1 MIRKKRLPI
10 GHLALYGWLPS
21 PLKIWAYRVFRG
33 YKIGKGVTLAF
44 GAVVVGDDV
53 ELADHV
59 EIGLLAMVMGR
70 TIRIGRHSS
79 VGTMSYL
86 ACERIQIGEDA
97 RIREQVFV
105 GGPQLPESS
114 FTLGS
119 RTIILQ
125 LASINPTKPVTIG
138 DDTGIGGHCLI
149 FTHGAWLNA
158 LDGYPVTYEPVTLG
172 NSVWLPWRVF
182 IMPGTTIGDGSVI
195 GANSLVQGTIPP
207 MSLAVGSPAKVIRS
221 APDFPRVP
229 SEEKKAAIVAE
240 MVSEFERY
248 VTYEHYRRGGARRHA
263 KLPARRGRRPAA
275 PRLATH
281 ARTTRSPPRGATRCS
296 RKWHSSESEKVG
308 ASRERACTGSI
319 SRDAAAAQR
328 DRRSRRSWRR
338 SSRATASGCRATA
351 ERNTVQVAAP
361 HCRRGAPAAG
371 APGSRSTSERPR
383 SGAPSIGKW
392 INVNRRLSSRCPSS
406 VKDGPRQ
413 AESRT

>member
-1 MIRKKRLPI
+1 MIRKKRLPL

-21 PLKIWAYRVFRG
+21 PIKVWAYRVFRG
-33 YKIGKGVTLAF
+33 YKIGKGVKLAF
-44 GAVVVGDDV
+44 GAVVVGESV

-79 VGTMSYL
+79 VGTMSYV

-195 GANSLVQGTIPP
+195 GANSLVQGNIPP

-229 SEEKKAAIVAE
+229 SEEKKAAMVAD

-248 VTYEHYRRGGARRHA
+248 VTYEHHVVEVRGGTRWYRPTEGGAGWRLIWRRAPGHA
-263 KLPARRGRRPAA
+263 M
-275 PRLATH
+275 T
-281 ARTTRSPPRGATRCS
+281 GATLGDTVLTEVPLS
-296 RKWHSSESEKVG
+296 DSEK
-308 ASRERACTGSI
+308 SHL
-319 SRDAAAAQR
+319 
-328 DRRSRRSWRR
+328 RS
-338 SSRATASGCRATA
+338 
-351 ERNTVQVAAP
+351 
-361 HCRRGAPAAG
+361 
-371 APGSRSTSERPR
+371 
-383 SGAPSIGKW
+383 
-392 INVNRRLSSRCPSS
+392 
-406 VKDGPRQ
+406 
-413 AESRT
+413 